1 MKEEGT
7 GGITWRSVHF
17 PGAQIIRAADVH
29 RLREWDARQ
38 RRDGRVHVY
47 QLREGGGALP
57 LALGLPGHLDLRTSF
72 LVLGLFTFGVKKGSS
87 YCAYH
92 ERDAGCGLPSTQ
104 FSNA

>member
-38 RRDGRVHVY
+38 RRDGRVHVD
-47 QLREGGGALP
+47 QLREGGGALT
-57 LALGLPGHLDLRTSF
+57 LALGLPRHLDLRISF
-72 LVLGLFTFGVKKGSS
+72 PFLGLLTYAKKKRELL
-87 YCAYH
+87 C
-92 ERDAGCGLPSTQ
+92 LP
-104 FSNA
+104 